1 MAYII
6 NSGIPYDIGSGY
18 STFLPCC
25 NAPITVDA
33 VYQPQHF
40 QEVYYAPEPAP
51 QIQVVRQRLPDPP
64 PDIIER
70 VVVVPQPK
78 KYVYQVVEVPT
89 KPPPVIQE
97 RVVHEPPNPTLCG
110 GTYRVQVP
118 YSTGGAP
125 RLAQSSSGIQVPPGY
140 AQAAPAYVQAAPQYI
155 QATPSYGQQ
164 APLIYSS
171 ASIMP
176 F

>member
-6 NSGIPYDIGSGY
+6 NSNSCECFPNYST

-25 NAPITVDA
+25 NAPVVLDST
-33 VYQPQHF
+33 YQARHF

-51 QIQVVRQRLPDPP
+51 EIQVVRQRLPDPP
-64 PDIIER
+64 PDVIER

-89 KPPPVIQE
+89 KPPPVVQQ
-97 RVVHEPPNPTLCG
+97 RVVHQAPNPTLCG

-118 YSTGGAP
+118 HGSVANAP
-125 RLAQSSSGIQVPPGY
+125 KLVQS
-140 AQAAPAYVQAAPQYI
+140 A
-155 QATPSYGQQ
+155 SYMQGSPLIQQ
-164 APLIYSS
+164 APISYGSPSFMTL
-171 ASIMP
+171 
-176 F
+176 